1 MDHKYE
7 YVFSWLKKASKPERH
22 IEEIE
27 TFAKRHP
34 VLFMKYHNLF
44 KPIVELD
51 ETDTKYIEAKEK
63 LIKLFTEHEKD
74 FKPVLEA
81 VKEKFSGKYF

>member
-1 MDHKYE
+1 MTEKYD
-7 YVFSWLKKASKPERH
+7 YMFKWLKQATKPERH
-22 IEEIE
+22 IDEVEE
-27 TFAKRHP
+27 FAKKHP

-63 LIKLFTEHEKD
+63 LIKLFTEHEED

>member
-1 MDHKYE
+1 MTDNYD
-7 YVFSWLKKASKPERH
+7 YVFIWLKKATKPERH
-22 IEEIE
+22 IDEIE
-27 TFAKRHP
+27 AFAKRHP

-51 ETDTKYIEAKEK
+51 ETDPKYIETKQK
-63 LIKLFTEHEKD
+63 LIKLFSEHKED

-81 VKEKFSGKYF
+81 IKERFSGKYF